1 MDLTDK
7 PMTLV
12 CSFKNEEV
20 AGPAFISELLSSLK
34 ARKYVYNLILVDD
47 GSTDFTRESLL
58 PFTSSHVSLLS
69 LDRNIGKV
77 AAQAVGALKFHSS
90 GSDLVFFDG
99 DGQHRASEIL
109 KIIDN
114 GRNVSSITVGERSHQ
129 YKRKLK
135 SKAGIA
141 LLRGIFKILGIKIS
155 LQSSELIFIP
165 SQHAIKLLANS
176 DFGFLP
182 INNLLE
188 GLEVN
193 QIPIEIYSRLGQLPA
208 KDSRHENIDLIRKG
222 LIQVYS
228 QPLKMLKRVV
238 IIGSTPAVL
247 IFLYGIY
254 IGFRSIHAGD
264 PTGIG
269 SIVVIMS
276 FSTLILLI
284 LGLISFGFLIVIN
297 EWTRTRADIIREL
310 K

>member
-1 MDLTDK
+1 MELSDK
-7 PMTLV
+7 PITLV

-20 AGPAFISELLSSLK
+20 AGPAFISELLGSLT
-34 ARKYVYNLILVDD
+34 ARKHVYNLILVDD
-47 GSTDFTRESLL
+47 GSTDLTKESLL
-58 PFTSSHVSLLS
+58 PFTGGDVSLLS

-77 AAQAVGALKFHSS
+77 AAQAVGALKFHRS

-99 DGQHRASEIL
+99 DGQHRATEIL

-114 GRNVSSITVGERSHQ
+114 GRKVSSITVGERSHQ
-129 YKRKLK
+129 YQRKLK
-135 SKAGIA
+135 SKAGVA
-141 LLRGIFKILGIKIS
+141 LLKGIFKILGIKIS

-165 SQHAIKLLANS
+165 SQDTTKLLAHS

-188 GLEVN
+188 GLKVN
-193 QIPIEIYSRLGQLPA
+193 LVPIEIYSRLGELPA
-208 KDSRHENIDLIRKG
+208 NNSRHESIDLVRKG

-238 IIGSTPAVL
+238 IMGSVPAVS

-254 IGFRSIHAGD
+254 IGLRSIQEGD
-264 PTGIG
+264 PSGIG
-269 SIVVIMS
+269 SIVVIIS
-276 FSTLILLI
+276 FSTIVLLI

-297 EWTRTRADIIREL
+297 EWVRTRADITREL